1 MHYLIAYDVTDDRRR
16 HRIAKLLEGYGTRS
30 QYSLFECHL
39 TPPQLRRLRRC
50 LDRRLNHD
58 TDRLAIYPIA
68 ANLAPRIQRLGQQT
82 EIPPPPRSTVI

>member
-1 MHYLIAYDVTDDRRR
+1 MHYLIAYDITDDRRR

-39 TPPQLRRLRRC
+39 TPHQLRRLRHR
-50 LDRRLNHD
+50 LDRHLNHD

-68 ANLAPRIQRLGQQT
+68 ANLEPKIQRLGQQT
-82 EIPPPPRSTVI
+82 TAPPPPRSTII